1 MSHAFLP
8 PARPLVPDL
17 LSPEADAAPYL
28 LKFET
33 VSGSGGDL
41 QMRSLLDRQQFH
53 DPLGEAER
61 EGISSSA
68 WPLFG
73 LLWPSGRVLAH
84 AMLTHDIAGKRIL
97 ELGCGLALASLVLHR
112 RGGDITA
119 SDAHPLAGDFLLENL
134 KLNHL
139 PAMKYQTGNWAHAN
153 PLLAR
158 FDLIIGSDVLY
169 DREQPE
175 ALSQFI
181 ARHALPG
188 AEILIVDPDRGNRAS
203 FNRKMEAMGYGR
215 VETRV
220 SALPGSGDRYKGRL
234 LRYLKPVLP
243 LAVVPAM
250 VDVPVRS
257 VLLAVPVKN

>member
-1 MSHAFLP
+1 MPHAPAPPLITLP
-8 PARPLVPDL
+8 IALPVAASVAVPI
-17 LSPEADAAPYL
+17 AAPYL

-33 VSGSGGDL
+33 IRGSGDDL
-41 QMRSLLDRQQFH
+41 QLRSLLDRQQFH

-84 AMLTHDIAGKRIL
+84 AMLTYELKGKRIL
-97 ELGCGLALASLVLHR
+97 ELGCGLALASLVVHR

-119 SDAHPLAGDFLLENL
+119 SDCHPLAGPFLLENL

-139 PAMKYQTGNWAHAN
+139 PAMKYQSGNWSHAN

-169 DREQPE
+169 DRDQPE
-175 ALSQFI
+175 ALSRFI
-181 ARHALPG
+181 GLHAMPG
-188 AEILIVDPDRGNRAS
+188 AEVLIVDPDRGNRS
-203 FNRKMEAMGYGR
+203 GFNRRMDAMGYSR

-220 SALPGSGDRYKGRL
+220 TALPGSADKYKGRL
-234 LRYLKPVLP
+234 LQYLKPVV
-243 LAVVPAM
+243 AV
-250 VDVPVRS
+250 
-257 VLLAVPVKN
+257 L